1 MNNLFE
7 KVNNEN
13 ERMTK
18 EKENRGYT
26 VHGIKDLY
34 KDNYLI
40 SNWVN
45 VHTHGLEDHGLTNI
59 SIVAP
64 EDDDRLCHV
73 IYTIADMMMDREEF
87 DLRATHFMDKSDGTC
102 DFKFRLLPTKCCGE
116 DTLRIIL
123 PDPDTNEFFAD
134 KNGIEGIY
142 CLQRTTIFES
152 CEKHYED

>member
-1 MNNLFE
+1 MSDLFN
-7 KVNNEN
+7 KINNET
-13 ERMTK
+13 ERMNK
-18 EKENRGYT
+18 EKKERGYT
-26 VHGIKDLY
+26 VHGVCDAY

-45 VHTHGLEDHGLTNI
+45 VHTHGLEEHGLTNI

-64 EDDDRLCHV
+64 ENDTRLAHI
-73 IYTIADMMMDREEF
+73 IYTIADMMINGEEF
-87 DLRATHFMDKSDGTC
+87 ILNATHFIDKPDGTC
-102 DFKFRLLPTKCCGE
+102 DFKFRLLKTKCYGE

-123 PDPDTNEFFAD
+123 PDPDTNDFFTD

-152 CEKHYED
+152 SEKADE

>member
-1 MNNLFE
+1 MSDILKAKDEFKRMKE
-7 KVNNEN
+7 
-13 ERMTK
+13 ERK
-18 EKENRGYT
+18 DRGYT
-26 VHGIKDLY
+26 VHGVTDLY

-64 EDDDRLCHV
+64 EDDDRLTHV
-73 IYTIADMMMDREEF
+73 IYTIADMMMDGEEF
-87 DLRATHFMDKSDGTC
+87 ILDATHFMDKSDGTC
-102 DFKFRLLPTKCCGE
+102 DFKFKLLPTKCFGE

-123 PDPDTNEFFAD
+123 PNPETNEFFTD

-152 CEKHYED
+152 SEKVEG

>member
-1 MNNLFE
+1 MNDLFK

-13 ERMTK
+13 ERMKK
-18 EKENRGYT
+18 EKETRGYT
-26 VHGIKDLY
+26 VHGVKDLY

-64 EDDDRLCHV
+64 KDDNRLCHV
-73 IYTIADMMMDREEF
+73 IYTIADMMMDGEEF
-87 DLRATHFMDKSDGTC
+87 DLRATHFMDEPDGTC
-102 DFKFRLLPTKCCGE
+102 DTI
-116 DTLRIIL
+116 RIIL
-123 PDPDTNEFFAD
+123 PDPDTNEFFTD

-152 CEKHYED
+152 NEKERE